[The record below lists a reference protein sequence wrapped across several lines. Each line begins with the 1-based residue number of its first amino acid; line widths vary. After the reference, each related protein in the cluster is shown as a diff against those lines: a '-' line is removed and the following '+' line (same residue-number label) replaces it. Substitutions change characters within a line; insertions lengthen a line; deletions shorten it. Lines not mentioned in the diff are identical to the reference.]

1 MILLLHIATPPPA
14 RGRTRGRT
22 RQRRTLKYHLC
33 SAYLVVICTWGT
45 NTDLRSTTSTPSLR
59 HMRVRTPRMLLAKPW
74 AQPLQKTHALL
85 LASAPSTPERSS
97 QALAIPAGYY
107 CPTPLT
113 TFGVFSIRS
122 SATLPPNSRRPSL
135 LRCLRTGRGATRTPT
150 RPNEVRP
157 PIPTLSLLPLHPQP
171 HPQQNIHLPLPL
183 RHNWPRVNETSFA
196 YGENMAYKHPGALYV
211 TDRNF

>member
-22 RQRRTLKYHLC
+22 RQRRTPKYHLC

-45 NTDLRSTTSTPSLR
+45 NTDLRSTTSIPSLR

-97 QALAIPAGYY
+97 QTLAISAGYY

-122 SATLPPNSRRPSL
+122 SATLAPNSRRPSIV
-135 LRCLRTGRGATRTPT
+135 RCLRTGRGATRTPT
-150 RPNEVRP
+150 PPNEATS
-157 PIPTLSLLPLHPQP
+157 PIPTLRRLPLHPQHLHQP
-171 HPQQNIHLPLPL
+171 NRHLPLPL
-183 RHNWPRVNETSFA
+183 RLNWLRVNETPFSH
-196 YGENMAYKHPGALYV
+196 GGGGAP
-211 TDRNF
+211 